1 MKENLTLFK
10 CMNTKEHNFPQTSL
24 IQELYDSHNDKY
36 EKINK
41 SFNNYF
47 RNKVYCSKHEK
58 LKFENN

>member
-36 EKINK
+36 EKNK
-41 SFNNYF
+41 
-47 RNKVYCSKHEK
+47 
-58 LKFENN
+58 